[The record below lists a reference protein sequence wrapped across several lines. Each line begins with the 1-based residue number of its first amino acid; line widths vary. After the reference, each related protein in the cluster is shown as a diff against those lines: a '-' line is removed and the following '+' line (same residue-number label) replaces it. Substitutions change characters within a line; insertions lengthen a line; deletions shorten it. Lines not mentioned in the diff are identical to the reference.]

1 MKILFDGR
9 VCCDHFTGV
18 GRYVDDFH
26 PPGLVHV
33 AFLRSIHAHARIRRL
48 EVSAARAAPGVV
60 AVVTGPD
67 VRQLGP
73 LPVNPRLPNSRFDWD
88 LVRCMGNVTLMPCA
102 GSGVRLL
109 DPLPLHSIARRIR
122 PDLLQAPY
130 FTSAVLS
137 PVRSVVTIHDVTPFT
152 VGQDR
157 WRHAAARWG
166 IRTAARSAAFVITP
180 TEAVRTQVIDRFAVD
195 PARIVSI
202 PEGVEPLPE
211 GRLPDPALAASP
223 YVLFVGVH
231 KPHKNLR
238 SLVEAFSAGPCSTFT
253 ARLRRRAAALGMD
266 GRVVFTG
273 PLDDSQLGALY
284 RGASALALVSFEE
297 GFGLPLAEAMS
308 MRVPVV
314 ASDLP
319 VLREVCG
326 EAALYADP
334 SSPSSIALALAEAL
348 ARRNGAAARLD
359 HGSRR
364 AAALSW
370 PALAPRYAVCY
381 ANAGNA

>member
-18 GRYVDDFH
+18 GRYAF
-26 PPGLVHV
+26 GLVRHLAPAFPEIQFTV
-33 AFLRSIHAHARIRRL
+33 AW
-48 EVSAARAAPGVV
+48 
-60 AVVTGPD
+60 
-67 VRQLGP
+67 
-73 LPVNPRLPNSRFDWD
+73 NPRLPNSRFDWD

-231 KPHKNLR
+231 KPHKNLTGLLDAMALAFPEGQAR
-238 SLVEAFSAGPCSTFT
+238 LVLAGPCSTFT

>member
-1 MKILFDGR
+1 MRVLFDGR
-9 VCCDHFTGV
+9 VCCDRFTGV
-18 GRYVDDFH
+18 GRYAF
-26 PPGLVHV
+26 GL
-33 AFLRSIHAHARIRRL
+33 IRH
-48 EVSAARAAPGVV
+48 
-60 AVVTGPD
+60 
-67 VRQLGP
+67 LGP
-73 LPVNPRLPNSRFDWD
+73 AFPEIEFTVAWNEHLPNRRFDWGA
-88 LVRCMGNVTLMPCA
+88 VRGPGNVTLAPCA
-102 GSGVRLL
+102 GSGLGLL
-109 DPLPLHSIARRIR
+109 DSLPLHSIARRIR
-122 PDLLQAPY
+122 PDFLQAPY

-137 PVRSVVTIHDVTPFT
+137 PVRTVVTIHDLTPFT
-152 VGQDR
+152 AGHDR
-157 WRHAAARWG
+157 WRHGVARWG
-166 IRTAARSAAFVITP
+166 IRKAARSASFVITP
-180 TEAVRTQVIDRFAVD
+180 TEAVRGQVIDRLGVN

-202 PEGVEPLPE
+202 PEGVEPLPD
-211 GRLPDPALAASP
+211 GPLHDPEIAASP

-231 KPHKNLR
+231 KPHKNLAGLLDAMALAFPQGEVR
-238 SLVEAFSAGPCSTFT
+238 LVLAGIPSAFT
-253 ARLRRRAAALGMD
+253 AELRRRAASLGILQ
-266 GRVVFTG
+266 RVVFTG

-334 SSPSSIALALAEAL
+334 RSPSSIAAALTEAL

-359 HGSRR
+359 HGVRR

-370 PALAPRYAVCY
+370 PSLAPRYAVCY
-381 ANAGNA
+381 GNAENA

>member
-1 MKILFDGR
+1 MRILFDGR

-18 GRYVDDFH
+18 GRYAF
-26 PPGLVHV
+26 GL
-33 AFLRSIHAHARIRRL
+33 IRH
-48 EVSAARAAPGVV
+48 
-60 AVVTGPD
+60 
-67 VRQLGP
+67 LGP
-73 LPVNPRLPNSRFDWD
+73 AFPEIEFTVAWNPRLPNRRFDWD
-88 LVRCMGNVTLMPCA
+88 PVRGLRNVTLEPCT
-102 GSGVRLL
+102 GSGLRLL
-109 DPLPLHSIARRIR
+109 DPLPLYSIAYRIR
-122 PDLLQAPY
+122 PDILQAPY

-152 VGQDR
+152 AGHDR
-157 WRHAAARWG
+157 WRHGVARWG
-166 IRTAARSAAFVITP
+166 IRKSARSASFVITP
-180 TEAVRTQVIDRFAVD
+180 TEAVRAQVIDLLAVN
-195 PARIVSI
+195 PRNIVSI

-211 GRLPDPALAASP
+211 GRLHDPALAAFP

-231 KPHKNLR
+231 KPHKNLTGLLDAMALAFPKEDVR
-238 SLVEAFSAGPCSTFT
+238 LVLAGPPSPFT
-253 ARLRRRAAALGMD
+253 AQLRRRAASLGI
-266 GRVVFTG
+266 GQRVVFTG

-308 MRVPVV
+308 MRVPIV

-319 VLREVCG
+319 VLREVCS

-334 SSPSSIALALAEAL
+334 RSPSSIAAALAEAL
-348 ARRNGAAARLD
+348 ARRNGAATRLD

-381 ANAGNA
+381 GAAGNA